1 MTRLDNQLVK
11 LSECQLKLDRTSPR
25 VDLVVAVDMPQI
37 TVPFWSSSDW
47 KLGKLFFAKAA
58 TAQNDFLSTQ
68 YLRVSF
74 CLPHVHRT
82 KTLLSTNRLPRRTR
96 ILGSTS
102 RTIESM
108 LSML

>member
-58 TAQNDFLSTQ
+58 TAQNDFFVNPILESLFLS
-68 YLRVSF
+68 
-74 CLPHVHRT
+74 P
-82 KTLLSTNRLPRRTR
+82 TR
-96 ILGSTS
+96 APN
-102 RTIESM
+102 
-108 LSML
+108 